1 MIRYERS
8 KSSMFLLEILIN
20 ILLFSIL
27 CVCSLQFF
35 IKSYQLTESTTT
47 LHHAVTACNNV
58 AAVYQAGDGTTA
70 SIEEAFPNAISEGGL
85 LYIYLDENYQECD
98 SQNVVYYIT
107 VTEQA
112 STIPSACI
120 SFYKNGEDITYS
132 IDAYYYQSLTPADVA
147 ATGSTSAYTF
157 AESEVADYE

>member
-35 IKSYQLTESTTT
+35 IKSYQLTENTTT

-58 AAVYQAGDGTTA
+58 AAVYQSGSASTA
-70 SIEEAFPNAISEGGL
+70 SIQKAFPNAIVDNGL
-85 LYIYLDENYQECD
+85 IYIYFDENYQECD
-98 SQNVVYYIT
+98 AQHVAYYIT
-107 VTEQA
+107 ICERVTN
-112 STIPSACI
+112 IPSLTI
-120 SFYKNGEDITYS
+120 TFYKNGEDATYS
-132 IDAYYYQSLTPADVA
+132 IDVYHYEALTPADIN
-147 ATGSTSAYTF
+147 ATGGVTN
-157 AESEVADYE
+157 E

>member
-47 LHHAVTACNNV
+47 LHRAVSVCNNI
-58 AAVYQAGDGTTA
+58 A
-70 SIEEAFPNAISEGGL
+70 SLYKTSNNSWDAIIENYPDAIEESGL
-85 LYIYLDENYQECD
+85 LYIYLDENYHECD
-98 SQNVVYYIT
+98 SLDVAYYIT
-107 VTEQA
+107 IEKQVT
-112 STIPSACI
+112 SIPSVCI
-120 SFYKNGEDITYS
+120 TFYKNGEEASYS
-132 IDAYYYQSLTPADVA
+132 MDVYHYQALTPAEIN
-147 ATGSTSAYTF
+147 ATGGGAN
-157 AESEVADYE
+157 D

>member
-35 IKSYQLTESTTT
+35 IKSYQLTENTTT

-58 AAVYQAGDGTTA
+58 AAIFQSGDGNMDNIQDA
-70 SIEEAFPNAISEGGL
+70 YSLSFVESGQ

-98 SQNVVYYIT
+98 SQNVVYYMMISQQHT
-107 VTEQA
+107 A
-112 STIPSACI
+112 IPSI
-120 SFYKNGEDITYS
+120 NIRFYENGEAETYS
-132 IDAYYYQSLTPADVA
+132 IDVYHYQPLTPKKVNANGG
-147 ATGSTSAYTF
+147 GSH
-157 AESEVADYE
+157 E

>member
-35 IKSYQLTESTTT
+35 IKSYQLTENTTT

-58 AAVYQAGDGTTA
+58 AAVYQSGSVSTS
-70 SIEEAFPNAISEGGL
+70 SIQKAFPNAIVDNGFI
-85 LYIYLDENYQECD
+85 YIYFDENYQECD
-98 SQNVVYYIT
+98 AQDVAYYIT
-107 VTEQA
+107 VTERVTA
-112 STIPSACI
+112 IPSIAI
-120 SFYKNGEDITYS
+120 SFYKNGEDATYS
-132 IDAYYYQSLTPADVA
+132 IDVYHYEALTPADIN
-147 ATGSTSAYTF
+147 ATGGMTN
-157 AESEVADYE
+157 E

>member
-20 ILLFSIL
+20 ILLFSVL

-58 AAVYQAGDGTTA
+58 AAVYKTGDGSTDIIKQT
-70 SIEEAFPNAISEGGL
+70 FPNSITGDGQI
-85 LYIYLDENYQECD
+85 YIYYDENYQECD
-98 SQNVVYYIT
+98 SQNVIYYIT
-107 VTEQA
+107 IEKLKYHSPCVRIT
-112 STIPSACI
+112 
-120 SFYKNGEDITYS
+120 FYKNGEEATYS
-132 IDAYYYQSLTPADVA
+132 IDAYHYIPITPDTINT
-147 ATGSTSAYTF
+147 TGHTSV
-157 AESEVADYE
+157 ESEVSVYE